1 MSTIVDVAR
10 LAGVGTTTVTKV
22 LANRPHVRA
31 ETRQRVLHAIAALDY
46 YPNSAG
52 QTLRS
57 STPRVIGVVTP
68 APQTDPFSY
77 GFFPVVFG
85 GIGEWAAEQEY
96 DVLWITATSKNGIRP
111 AYAALYKSRRVA
123 GIIDLCI
130 TLGDPR
136 VAALKVSGC
145 PFVLIGNPDDPTLP
159 SVDAD
164 NEAAGRAVAT
174 AFLER
179 GYTSAGFIGAANS
192 PAARDRLV
200 GLRAT
205 FEAAGYPL
213 ARHHT
218 ALGEPPPL
226 DPLHGTL
233 PDGALAP
240 DPSRPARHTL
250 DPSRDIV
257 DAEAGRLAWA
267 PWSEEFGY
275 QTMRRWIAD
284 DDWPRAIFT
293 FADDYAVGALRACQE
308 AALRVPEDVAFV
320 GFGDEAGGRWLRPAL
335 ATVRQ
340 STHELGY
347 RAGALLLQLIAGTIP
362 PDLRVMVPTRLIVRE
377 SLG

>member
-22 LANRPHVRA
+22 LANRPHVHA
-31 ETRQRVLHAIAALDY
+31 ATRQRVLDAVVALDY

-57 STPRVIGVVTP
+57 SAPRVIGVVTP
-68 APQTDPFSY
+68 AAQTDPFSY

-96 DVLWITATSKNGIRP
+96 DVLWITATSKNGTRP
-111 AYAALYKSRRVA
+111 SYTALYKSRRVA

-130 TLGDPR
+130 NIADPR
-136 VAALKVSGC
+136 IDALKVSGC
-145 PFVLIGNPDDPTLP
+145 PFVLIGNPDDPALP
-159 SVDAD
+159 SVDSD
-164 NEAAGRAVAT
+164 NEAAGRAVAA

-192 PAARDRLV
+192 PAARDRLE
-200 GLRAT
+200 GFRAT
-205 FEAAGYPL
+205 FAAAGYPL
-213 ARHHT
+213 ALCHT

-226 DPLHGTL
+226 DPLRGIL
-233 PDGALAP
+233 PDGAITPGPGSEARNDP
-240 DPSRPARHTL
+240 DNPL
-250 DPSRDIV
+250 DLL
-257 DAEAGRLAWA
+257 DAETGRLAWA
-267 PWSEEFGY
+267 PWPEEFGY
-275 QTMRRWIAD
+275 QAMCGWIISGD
-284 DDWPRAIFT
+284 RPRAIFT

-320 GFGDEAGGRWLRPAL
+320 GFGDEAGGRWLRPPL